1 MGGQSEPGFICPYP
15 EMIRVFL
22 VEEFIERLPFQAIR
36 CSLAEVV
43 PVKKEWS
50 SEAGDR
56 LFDLTRELET
66 DEAMLV
72 ERIEAGSVGVVIM
85 LERQGK
91 FSTVN
96 QRLLEEGCAVS
107 SLFGSYAGTDEVR
120 DSGMV
125 NDWDS
130 SKDEYYVFGPRPG
143 SLPLSGNLSLI

>member
-1 MGGQSEPGFICPYP
+1 M
-15 EMIRVFL
+15 
-22 VEEFIERLPFQAIR
+22 
-36 CSLAEVV
+36 
-43 PVKKEWS
+43 
-50 SEAGDR
+50 
-56 LFDLTRELET
+56 
-66 DEAMLV
+66 V

-96 QRLLEEGCAVS
+96 QRLVEEGCAVS

-130 SKDEYYVFGPRPG
+130 LEDEYYVVGSRPG
-143 SLPLSGNLSLI
+143 SLLSSGNL

>member
-1 MGGQSEPGFICPYP
+1 MSLLRGCPSRP
-15 EMIRVFL
+15 SGAAWQRWCL
-22 VEEFIERLPFQAIR
+22 STRTGP
-36 CSLAEVV
+36 
-43 PVKKEWS
+43 
-50 SEAGDR
+50 EAGDR

>member
-1 MGGQSEPGFICPYP
+1 M
-15 EMIRVFL
+15 
-22 VEEFIERLPFQAIR
+22 PFQAIR
-36 CSLAEVV
+36 CSLAKVG
-43 PVKKEWS
+43 PVNKEWS

-96 QRLLEEGCAVS
+96 QRLVEEGCAVS
-107 SLFGSYAGTDEVR
+107 SLFSSYAGTDELR

-125 NDWDS
+125 NDWAS
-130 SKDEYYVFGPRPG
+130 LEDEYYVVGPRSG
-143 SLPLSGNLSLI
+143 SFLLSGNLINNILSLLDIIL